1 MTDMRAALIVTADA
15 SSVVTESRRAAEALR
30 ELRRETGAAATVPQA
45 AVPSSADPAA
55 ALRREMAEQAARANR
70 ALADSLTPVIAVER
84 ELAQQQQATTRALV
98 ERVAATKSAEASAEG
113 FAAALDRQ
121 EQAWLALEA
130 AMNPVIRAERELAA
144 ARQVV
149 DQAVQ
154 SGIATNT
161 QAARALAELETRY
174 QAVVRAQSPAAASAA
189 AFERALDEEER
200 AVRQLMLALDPA
212 ARAAAEFEQAQER
225 LTRALRIGMITQ
237 DEAARSLKLLE
248 VQQQAVGRGGAAM
261 GMGIQNA
268 SYQFTD
274 MLVQLQGGV
283 AWNVAVAQQL
293 PQLLGGF
300 GALGAV
306 LGLAVAAGAP
316 LLAMLFDMGDAA
328 GDLDERLDRLE
339 KTLGNV
345 SDHLEILRD
354 VDAAE
359 TFGNMTDSVLSLTSA
374 LLQLERAAELKSL
387 RETLDKLL
395 KENIDATAGD
405 QIWEVLTA
413 SRGAPAR
420 STDQITSDNFAELT
434 GGRGP
439 SFEEF
444 EARRGQIDALAK
456 AGEVKAVIAEVEALI
471 RDFAAGGPLTE
482 VNETLLT
489 TLTTLGKIA
498 QQTAETEADFN
509 GSAIAAAAE
518 RRIQLAQEELGLSQV
533 IAQYGADS
541 VEAEAERDRIARA
554 NYELELERAGIYGD
568 QRDRLVEIWD
578 QQNGVSDATAAW
590 ADTMAGVRSEI
601 EGILSAIASL
611 GGGLVDR
618 AAKQAELKALEAGGT
633 IAAAAAAGR
642 ATRRQAQ
649 ADATALQWGGGMV
662 GRAVAGVQSWWDA
675 GGDALDDQLA
685 GARSDARKRE
695 RSSGGGRGGA
705 GSGVGFASGIKEEI
719 ARLKPSYDADVE
731 AAEAWRDKAMA
742 GLKKAGAGYADF
754 ADDVEL
760 IYQERLAKAY
770 EADLKRRDDWASG
783 VARANLQLQDDMLSW
798 ADVSEDIVTNW
809 AKSGEDAFV
818 SFARTGK
825 ASIGDLADFAEE
837 AFARMAYQQM
847 IQPGLNSILN
857 LASGA
862 IGGALGITMPT
873 FGATAVPTNHTGSP
887 GVMRSY
893 ALGGY
898 GDSMRSDER
907 LTMMRRGEEIMTSR
921 ALENAGALISAM
933 TSLAAAQAQPVPV
946 ENRTPIQVITQT
958 SKPMQV
964 EEREVTDARGQRQQ
978 QLVISEV
985 VSTGL
990 GARGGAARKRLARD
1004 FGITPRGIRR

>member
-15 SSVVTESRRAAEALR
+15 SSVITEMRRATDAYR
-30 ELRRETGAAATVPQA
+30 ELKREAANGAASGTET
-45 AVPSSADPAA
+45 A
-55 ALRREMAEQAARANR
+55 AL
-70 ALADSLTPVIAVER
+70 ER
-84 ELAQQQQATTRALV
+84 Q
-98 ERVAATKSAEASAEG
+98 
-113 FAAALDRQ
+113 RQ
-121 EQAWLALEA
+121 SWQALEA
-130 AMNPVIRAERELAA
+130 AINPVIRAERELAA

-154 SGIATNT
+154 SGITTNT
-161 QAARALAELETRY
+161 QAAHALAELERRY
-174 QAVVRAQSPAAASAA
+174 QALVRAQSPAATSAA

-212 ARAAAEFEQAQER
+212 ARAAAEFERAQAQ
-225 LTRALRIGMITQ
+225 LTRALRLGIITQ

-268 SYQFTD
+268 SFQFTD

-293 PQLLGGF
+293 PQLLGAF

-306 LGLAVAAGAP
+306 LGLVVAAGVP
-316 LLAMLFDMGDAA
+316 LLGMFFDMGDAA
-328 GDLDERLDRLE
+328 DDLDRRLDRLE
-339 KTLGNV
+339 QTLGNV
-345 SDHLEILRD
+345 SDHLKILRD

-359 TFGNMTDSVLSLTSA
+359 TFGDMTENVLSLTSA
-374 LLQLERAAELKSL
+374 LLQLERAAELKTL
-387 RETLDKLL
+387 RETLAGLM
-395 KENIDATAGD
+395 KENVEPGFWQSAWEGLKAGYNTGPIYTPS
-405 QIWEVLTA
+405 QIEALQGRI
-413 SRGAPAR
+413 SRE
-420 STDQITSDNFAELT
+420 NFSEWT

-456 AGEVKAVIAEVEALI
+456 AGEVKAVIAEVDALI

-482 VNETLLT
+482 VNQTLLE
-489 TLTTLGKIA
+489 TLTTLGQIA
-498 QQTAETEADFN
+498 RQTAEVEADFN
-509 GSAIAAAAE
+509 GSAIAAAAD
-518 RRIQLAQEELGLSQV
+518 RRIQLAQEELGLSRI
-533 IAQYGADS
+533 IAQFGADS

-554 NYELELERAGIYGD
+554 NYELELDRAGIYGD
-568 QRDRLVEIWD
+568 QRDRLLEIWD
-578 QQNGVSDATAAW
+578 QQNGVRDATAAW
-590 ADTMAGVRSEI
+590 ADTMAGVRGEI
-601 EGILSAIASL
+601 EGILAAIASL

-618 AAKQAELKALEAGGT
+618 AAKQAELKALQAGAT
-633 IAAAAAAGR
+633 IADAAAAGR

-662 GRAVAGVQSWWDA
+662 GRAVAGVQSWWEA
-675 GGDALDDQLA
+675 GGDALEDQLS

-695 RSSGGGRGGA
+695 RSSGAGRGGA
-705 GSGVGFASGIKEEI
+705 GGGLGFASSIKEEI
-719 ARLKPSYDADVE
+719 ARLKPSYEADVA
-731 AAEAWRDKAMA
+731 AAEAWRDKALA
-742 GLKKAGAGYADF
+742 QLQKAGAGYADF

-770 EADLKRRDDWASG
+770 EADLQRRDDWASG
-783 VARANLQLQDDMLSW
+783 VARANLALAEDMLTW
-798 ADVSEDIVTNW
+798 ADVSEDIVTKW

-825 ASIGDLADFAEE
+825 ASIGDLADFAAE

-857 LASGA
+857 LATGA
-862 IGGALGITMPT
+862 IGGALGITMPS

-907 LTMMRRGEEIMTSR
+907 LTMMRRGEEILTSR
-921 ALENAGALISAM
+921 ALENAAALISAM

-946 ENRTPIQVITQT
+946 ENRTPIQIITQT
-958 SKPMQV
+958 STPLQV

-978 QLVISEV
+978 QLVLSEAV
-985 VSTGL
+985 ATGL